1 MVYLCKLC
9 DEFLSPGK
17 PGMFVKLINMKDTIT
32 NDEFG
37 KEFGEQETKSCTRK
51 LLLLKMTRK
60 TLAHVH
66 IWAHIEAVFASAFQ
80 ATPAPP
86 TPVCCSTT
94 RREGTRTWRS
104 TASS

>member
-37 KEFGEQETKSCTRK
+37 KEFGEQETHYFHII
-51 LLLLKMTRK
+51 LYQK
-60 TLAHVH
+60 TLANKNDEKNVSTC
-66 IWAHIEAVFASAFQ
+66 AHL
-80 ATPAPP
+80 
-86 TPVCCSTT
+86 
-94 RREGTRTWRS
+94 GTH
-104 TASS
+104 